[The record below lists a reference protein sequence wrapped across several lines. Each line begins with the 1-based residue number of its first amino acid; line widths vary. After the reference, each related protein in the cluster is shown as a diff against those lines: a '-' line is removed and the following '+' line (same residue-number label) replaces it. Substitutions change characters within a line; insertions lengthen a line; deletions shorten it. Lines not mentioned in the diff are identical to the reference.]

1 VIRAKDVVAALSAFS
16 WNRLTPVREAAA
28 GQSERADAAQDILDN
43 LTKAL
48 NGHEH
53 AYACA
58 KALKTAEDAIFD
70 WLASAPVP
78 DPPRGVKD
86 PIVPP
91 PVVVPEPTKPD
102 DVTLPKTDPPADSHP
117 GGPWRTTNANTAVDE
132 LQKFLRE
139 NPGRRIEVQWRIVE

>member
-1 VIRAKDVVAALSAFS
+1 MIRAKDVVAALSAFS

-43 LTKAL
+43 LTSAL

-78 DPPRGVKD
+78 APPLVEPGTSS
-86 PIVPP
+86 P

-102 DVTLPKTDPPADSHP
+102 DVDASKD
-117 GGPWRTTNANTAVDE
+117 
-132 LQKFLRE
+132 
-139 NPGRRIEVQWRIVE
+139 